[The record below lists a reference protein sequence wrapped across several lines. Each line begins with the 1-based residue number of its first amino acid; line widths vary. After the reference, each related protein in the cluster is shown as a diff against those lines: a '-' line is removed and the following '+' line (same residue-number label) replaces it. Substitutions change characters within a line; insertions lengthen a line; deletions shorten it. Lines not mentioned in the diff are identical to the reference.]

1 MTTTTAIT
9 YVDGK
14 WVDANAPLWSSM
26 SHGVWLSS
34 MIFDGARAF
43 EGVTP
48 DLDLHCQRAVRSAG
62 ALGLRATMGAKE
74 IEEIA
79 RDGVAQFSS
88 DTALYIRP
96 MFWAE
101 VGFVAPDPDSTKFA
115 LTVNPLPMPGTKGF
129 SACHRDAGQCPM
141 RHQRMQRHPACIPM
155 RGAHYWNAAP
165 RGSITVSCWTRWAML
180 RNSPRRTC
188 SWPRMAW

>member
-74 IEEIA
+74 IEEIDVLGRSWLCGTGPGLNEICTDGQPAANAGDKGLFRLPVIATPANA
-79 RDGVAQFSS
+79 RCGTDGCKG
-88 DTALYIRP
+88 I
-96 MFWAE
+96 
-101 VGFVAPDPDSTKFA
+101 
-115 LTVNPLPMPGTKGF
+115 LPVSQCGARTIGMP
-129 SACHRDAGQCPM
+129 R
-141 RHQRMQRHPACIPM
+141 QRI
-155 RGAHYWNAAP
+155 
-165 RGSITVSCWTRWAML
+165 
-180 RNSPRRTC
+180 
-188 SWPRMAW
+188 

>member
-62 ALGLRATMGAKE
+62 ALGLRATMDAKK

-79 RDGVAQFSS
+79 REGVAQFSS

-115 LTVNPLPMPGTKGF
+115 LTVNPLPMPGTQGF
-129 SACHRDAGQCPM
+129 SA
-141 RHQRMQRHPACIPM
+141 
-155 RGAHYWNAAP
+155 
-165 RGSITVSCWTRWAML
+165 
-180 RNSPRRTC
+180 
-188 SWPRMAW
+188 

>member
-14 WVDANAPLWSSM
+14 WVDANAPLWNSM

-62 ALGLRATMGAKE
+62 SPGSTRHDGC
-74 IEEIA
+74 EE
-79 RDGVAQFSS
+79 D
-88 DTALYIRP
+88 
-96 MFWAE
+96 
-101 VGFVAPDPDSTKFA
+101 
-115 LTVNPLPMPGTKGF
+115 
-129 SACHRDAGQCPM
+129 
-141 RHQRMQRHPACIPM
+141 
-155 RGAHYWNAAP
+155 
-165 RGSITVSCWTRWAML
+165 
-180 RNSPRRTC
+180 
-188 SWPRMAW
+188 

>member
-14 WVDANAPLWSSM
+14 WVDANAPLSSSM

-79 RDGVAQFSS
+79 RDGVAQF
-88 DTALYIRP
+88 
-96 MFWAE
+96 
-101 VGFVAPDPDSTKFA
+101 
-115 LTVNPLPMPGTKGF
+115 
-129 SACHRDAGQCPM
+129 
-141 RHQRMQRHPACIPM
+141 
-155 RGAHYWNAAP
+155 
-165 RGSITVSCWTRWAML
+165 
-180 RNSPRRTC
+180 
-188 SWPRMAW
+188 

>member
-101 VGFVAPDPDSTKFA
+101 VGFVAPDPDSTKLPAPGAPSYGLDDSGQARNWAKRPSNSSQIVSVGPFRCFA
-115 LTVNPLPMPGTKGF
+115 TINSARF
-129 SACHRDAGQCPM
+129 SC
-141 RHQRMQRHPACIPM
+141 
-155 RGAHYWNAAP
+155 
-165 RGSITVSCWTRWAML
+165 SVSL
-180 RNSPRRTC
+180 L
-188 SWPRMAW
+188 